1 MKKSLSALLLIAFL
15 CVACNHDDHVV
26 AEVHNK
32 KLFASE
38 VAALVPSG
46 LSAKDSIDVANHII
60 EDWITEQ
67 VILHEADKSLS
78 VKEKIFDKEINDYKK
93 SLLKNRYFEK
103 ITSDGTQFQV
113 SDKEVREAIKQS
125 KVNLVSDKE
134 IVRLNYV
141 KLPRTS
147 KLIGEFKEIL
157 FDEERR
163 TTEKEHIAEL
173 CGDSLEYF
181 INDDQWL
188 FWEDIQL
195 EINIEGTAVT
205 TDFPKTYEKVIGD
218 DCYLVVILAYKEEN
232 TGEESKDYFE
242 SVRTMLIQKKK
253 ADFINQKV
261 KELYQQAEKKGKINR

>member
-1 MKKSLSALLLIAFL
+1 MKKSISLLLLIALL
-15 CVACNHDDHVV
+15 CIACKHDDHVV

-38 VAALVPSG
+38 VAERIPSG
-46 LSAKDSIDVANHII
+46 LSAKDSIDVANRII

-67 VILHEADKSLS
+67 VILHEADKTLS
-78 VKEKIFDKEINDYKK
+78 VKEKIFDEEVDNYRK
-93 SLLKNRYFEK
+93 SLLKNKYFEK
-103 ITSDGTQFQV
+103 ITSNGKQFQV

-141 KLPRTS
+141 KLPKNS
-147 KLIGEFKEIL
+147 KLVGEIKEIL

-163 TTEKEHIAEL
+163 TAEKDHIAEL

-188 FWEDIQL
+188 FWDDIQL
-195 EINIEGTAVT
+195 EINLDGNATA
-205 TDFPKTYEKVIGD
+205 TDFPKTYEKIMGD
-218 DCYLVVILAYKEEN
+218 DCYLVVILSHKEGT

-253 ADFINQKV
+253 ADFINKKV

>member
-1 MKKSLSALLLIAFL
+1 MKKALFSLLLTTLL
-15 CVACNHDDHVV
+15 CVACKHDDHVV

-46 LSAKDSIDVANHII
+46 LSAKDSIDFANHII

-78 VKEKIFDKEINDYKK
+78 IKDKNFDKEINDYKK
-93 SLLKNRYFEK
+93 SLLKSKYFEK

-141 KLPRTS
+141 KLPKNS
-147 KLIGEFKEIL
+147 KFISEFKDIL

-163 TTEKEHIAEL
+163 TTEKEHIAEM

-195 EINIEGTAVT
+195 EINLEESA
-205 TDFPKTYEKVIGD
+205 TDSNFPKTYEKIIGD
-218 DCYLVVILAYKEEN
+218 DCYLVVILSFKEET

-253 ADFINQKV
+253 TDFINKKV